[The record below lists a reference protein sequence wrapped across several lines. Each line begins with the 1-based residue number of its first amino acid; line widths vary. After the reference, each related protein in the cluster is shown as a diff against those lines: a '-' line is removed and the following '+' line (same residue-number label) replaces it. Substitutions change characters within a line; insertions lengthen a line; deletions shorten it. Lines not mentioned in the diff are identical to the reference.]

1 MNAQSFVFA
10 EPCEG
15 ARASNDVRI
24 GAQDHLELLQAA
36 ADAARQGRS
45 NKMQAGS
52 SSMSSIMNDDYMR
65 PVRSHRVVDPQ
76 HNDQA
81 YAAANQAAVMRQA
94 FLTQK
99 AVLQSSVGV
108 TSTMQSEDR
117 AWRPTRT
124 DKVLTEEEARL
135 ASHARA
141 SSSGMPSIP
150 AAKVVTVK
158 GHLSYGD
165 VGPNTA
171 SPATERN
178 AVLQHRWRMKFE
190 EVGHKPGHDDQGAI
204 LEAHRNRGEGAT
216 EVRKMMQKTSLCLGM
231 PWALS
236 GDEWSLHKDG
246 PLGTK

>member
-1 MNAQSFVFA
+1 
-10 EPCEG
+10 
-15 ARASNDVRI
+15 
-24 GAQDHLELLQAA
+24 
-36 ADAARQGRS
+36 
-45 NKMQAGS
+45 MQAGS

-135 ASHARA
+135 ASHARVRQQRRTTCSPCVCCSPTSACSFAMFPPPLSQA